1 MNDINCSKEE
11 NSIFA
16 RAVKR
21 SERKY
26 RFLSLDFWL
35 DFWLNIYRCFRK
47 QPLVSTAKTVERE
60 EEMVEE
66 GREVNGS
73 MDLLIKNGN

>member
-16 RAVKR
+16 KR

-60 EEMVEE
+60 EEEEVEEE

>member
-16 RAVKR
+16 RAAKR